1 MGRGWKPVRKTELL
15 QSIRIP
21 NNGDL
26 DKKRLGK
33 TEKFYKKYYK
43 KSFLPQNW
51 RIWLEIENVHEMPN
65 TLRPVT
71 ETFQMARETEV
82 PMSSNKGSRV
92 RKALA
97 FSTATQKP
105 KTMEKQPPKSGRHSF
120 QSRFISIQTINQVF
134 VKVSFWA
141 RSFLTALS
149 IILVPIL
156 PHISYSH
163 PCFISIP
170 QHFSL
175 HTIIHI
181 LLIVI
186 VYRQSLPLKCKL
198 HEVRD
203 FFKMFLLLFILAPV
217 IWPVT
222 Y

>member
-1 MGRGWKPVRKTELL
+1 
-15 QSIRIP
+15 
-21 NNGDL
+21 
-26 DKKRLGK
+26 
-33 TEKFYKKYYK
+33 
-43 KSFLPQNW
+43 
-51 RIWLEIENVHEMPN
+51 MPN

-82 PMSSNKGSRV
+82 PMSSKRLGKKVTKEVSGV
-92 RKALA
+92 RKTLA

-105 KTMEKQPPKSGRHSF
+105 KTMEKQPPKSGRNSF

-141 RSFLTALS
+141 RPFLTALS

-163 PCFISIP
+163 PCFISVP

-175 HTIIHI
+175 YTTIHI
-181 LLIVI
+181 LIIVI

-198 HEVRD
+198 HEVRV
-203 FFKMFLLLFILAPV
+203 FFKTFLLLFILAPV